1 MTTFTFGTNN
11 ATPAP
16 TFGFNNQAN
25 SPAKPAAFTMGTGTT
40 QSSTPNKPSA
50 FSFTG
55 NITQSSPANK
65 PAAFSFGNNT
75 QSSPA
80 NKPGAFS
87 FGSGT
92 PTQTASPSFSFGG
105 ASTTPTTSQQTF
117 SFGGGSTSSGFS
129 FGGNAAQASA
139 AQDSSQVLARFNAVV
154 SQIDGNDFDRF
165 KFAFYNRG
173 DQSKYRK
180 PDKMSETM
188 WKDAIARCPD
198 NNSVPVL
205 AHGFNALKAR
215 KDQQEKQRVGQEE
228 LINLIGY
235 NIEEQVIKIQL
246 LQDKFA
252 ESRKIVANNITRIL
266 NILSTAENLR
276 RKGQPLNR
284 NEERL
289 FSQVEKMREELAKP
303 GQYGSRVN
311 ELMSNV
317 KSQSKDADNDYPSLD
332 DETIIKVQ
340 DILSN
345 FITALSSI
353 MKDVNYNEK
362 ALNLIESS
370 FHQSAIDSSK

>member
-1 MTTFTFGTNN
+1 MTQPFTFGQNTNTN
-11 ATPAP
+11 TAP
-16 TFGFNNQAN
+16 TFGFNQAN
-25 SPAKPAAFTMGTGTT
+25 SPAKPAAFTFGANNN
-40 QSSTPNKPSA
+40 QSQANSPANNNKPSA
-50 FSFTG
+50 FTFNSNTQASPAKPTFSFTG
-55 NITQSSPANK
+55 SS
-65 PAAFSFGNNT
+65 T
-75 QSSPA
+75 
-80 NKPGAFS
+80 
-87 FGSGT
+87 
-92 PTQTASPSFSFGG
+92 TATTTPSFQFGG
-105 ASTTPTTSQQTF
+105 ATNTTTTPQQTF
-117 SFGGGSTSSGFS
+117 NFGGTGSTTGGGFS

-139 AQDSSQVLARFNAVV
+139 AQDSSQVLARFNAVA
-154 SQIDGNDFDRF
+154 SQIDGNDYDRF

-173 DQSKYRK
+173 DQSKHRK

-215 KDQQEKQRVGQEE
+215 KDQQEKIRVGQEE
-228 LINLIGY
+228 LINSIGC
-235 NIEEQVIKIQL
+235 NIEEQIIKIQL

-289 FSQVEKMREELAKP
+289 FSQIEKIRDELAKP

-317 KSQSKDADNDYPSLD
+317 KSQNSGTDNEYPSLD

-353 MKDVNYNEK
+353 MKDVNYDEK
-362 ALNLIESS
+362 ALNFIETS
-370 FHQSAIDSSK
+370 FHQSVIENSKY